1 MRSLIISCI
10 ITLAIALGWY
20 FIYISVEDNTS
31 EFIDNLSD
39 LSKTIEDRQWESA
52 NSEFEDIKERWD
64 NIKSS
69 WIIILNHHEIDNI
82 DLAMVKASQ
91 YIKSQNQEL
100 SLVEI
105 KTLTTL
111 FNIVKDNESL
121 TLSNIL

>member
-1 MRSLIISCI
+1 MRSLIISLI
-10 ITLAIALGWY
+10 ITLVIALGWY

-31 EFIDNLSD
+31 EFIDSLSD
-39 LSKTIEDRQWESA
+39 LSKTIEDRQWQSA
-52 NSEFEDIKERWD
+52 NSKFADIKERWY

-82 DLAMVKASQ
+82 DLAMEKASQ
-91 YIKSQNQEL
+91 YIKLQNHEL

-111 FNIVKDNESL
+111 FNIVKDNEAL